1 MARERARMSA
11 TPGAKHEYS
20 RGNAASSGRLEPA
33 QGAASGPGQGAA
45 SGPGSASSGPAWRG
59 RRRRSR
65 EVSSRLSG
73 LILSATLLAAL
84 LLVAA
89 EFATLYHAHIAT
101 KSTPIKSVTVGSHNS
116 YALIPVALLAAAFG
130 LALRRS
136 GARLLL
142 VGIGL
147 LGLVALLIALVHD
160 LPDAHAV
167 GLADHN
173 SVNATTT
180 AGLGLYLETLGAIL
194 LIAAGGLGLV
204 LAGIPRGPAT
214 GRGAKS
220 QNSG

>member
-11 TPGAKHEYS
+11 TPGAKNEYS
-20 RGNAASSGRLEPA
+20 RGNAASSGRLGPA
-33 QGAASGPGQGAA
+33 QSAASGPGAA
-45 SGPGSASSGPAWRG
+45 PAAGPAAGPAWR
-59 RRRRSR
+59 RERRRSR

-84 LLVAA
+84 LLLAA
-89 EFATLYHAHIAT
+89 EFATLYQAHLAT

-116 YALIPVALLAAAFG
+116 YALIPIALLAAAFG

-136 GARLLL
+136 GTRVLLA
-142 VGIGL
+142 GIGL
-147 LGLVALLIALVHD
+147 LGLVALLIALLHD

-180 AGLGLYLETLGAIL
+180 AGVGLYLETLGAIL
-194 LIAAGGLGLV
+194 LIAAAGLGLV
-204 LAGIPRGPAT
+204 LAGVPRRSTTA
-214 GRGAKS
+214 RGAKS
-220 QNSG
+220 ENSG